1 MTSLIIATR
10 NAHKI
15 QEFKAILGK
24 KVRYFTLDDFTG
36 APPAKEDGTDF
47 EQNAVKKSVSIT
59 RWLLQNPKFQV
70 PLLPE
75 TVKDVIGPIFAL
87 ADDSGLEVNAL
98 DGEPG
103 IHSAR
108 YAHLGTNFPGN
119 APDSSNTQK
128 LLEKLKGIPEG
139 RRNARFR
146 CVLALTP
153 VEVAD
158 DLRRAMDLIG
168 QTLINRSQ
176 TFSGSCEGRIAFGP
190 GGKGGFGYDPVFIPE
205 GHSQSF
211 ADLGESVKNKMSH
224 RGRALEQ
231 LRDWMKSN
239 AYLK

>member
-24 KVRYFTLDDFTG
+24 HVRYFTLDHFAG
-36 APPAKEDGTDF
+36 APPAKEDGTNF
-47 EQNAVKKSVSIT
+47 EQNAVKKSVTIS
-59 RWLLQNPKFQV
+59 RWLLQNPRFQV

-75 TVKDVIGPIFAL
+75 SVKDTIGPVFAL
-87 ADDSGLEVNAL
+87 ADDSGLEVDAL
-98 DGEPG
+98 DGQPG

-108 YAHLGTNFPGN
+108 YAHLGTDFSGN
-119 APDSSNTQK
+119 APDASNNQK
-128 LLEKLKGIPEG
+128 LLNNLKGVPENK
-139 RRNARFR
+139 RSARFR

-168 QTLINRSQ
+168 DTLTRRSV

-190 GGKGGFGYDPVFIPE
+190 GGKGGFGYDPLFVPD

-211 ADLGESVKNKMSH
+211 AELGEKVKNQMSH

-231 LRDWMKSN
+231 LRDWMKSKS
-239 AYLK
+239 YLK